1 MTNKMLKIIVVSLLL
16 ICGKIFERLIYNV
29 MYDFLTENN
38 LLSSNQSGFTSD
50 NSCTKQLLSINHK
63 ILNAFDKE
71 LEVFEI
77 FLDISKTFDK
87 EWHGGLIF
95 KLRQNGTI
103 NILRD
108 FLRNWKQRS
117 SFEWSVFILGWC

>member
-1 MTNKMLKIIVVSLLL
+1 MTNKMLKIIVVSLLH

-50 NSCTKQLLSINHK
+50 DSCTKELLSINHK
-63 ILNAFDKE
+63 SLNAFDKE

-87 EWHGGLIF
+87 E
-95 KLRQNGTI
+95 
-103 NILRD
+103 
-108 FLRNWKQRS
+108 
-117 SFEWSVFILGWC
+117 